1 MYRVTILAL
10 GIALFLGACSG
21 PGSEG
26 DRAPS
31 STLRFNLGTSARNHI
46 VTTAENALLTR
57 YGYRLDRRVDTAE
70 DVRLETSWKA
80 VNALE
85 EEQLA
90 GYSQVRVRV
99 SVTARPRSRAGG
111 TGSTFAARMVAE
123 CEGQLAGGG
132 NWVEVPI
139 MSGREAY
146 FEEIAEYLENEF
158 KGGVM

>member
-1 MYRVTILAL
+1 MYRATILVL

-46 VTTAENALLTR
+46 VTTAEDALLTR

-70 DVRLETSWKA
+70 DVRLETSWKE

-85 EEQLA
+85 DEQLA
-90 GYSQVRVRV
+90 GYAQVRVRV

-123 CEGQLAGGG
+123 CEGQLAVGG

>member
-1 MYRVTILAL
+1 MYRVMSLAL

-26 DRAPS
+26 DRAAS

-46 VTTAENALLTR
+46 VTTAEDALLTR
-57 YGYRLDRRVDTAE
+57 YGYRLNRRVDTAE
-70 DVRLETSWKA
+70 DVRLETSWKEVA
-80 VNALE
+80 ALE

-90 GYSQVRVRV
+90 GYTQVRVRV

-111 TGSTFAARMVAE
+111 TGSTFAARMIAE
-123 CEGQLAGGG
+123 CEGQLAVGG
-132 NWVEVPI
+132 NWVDVPI
-139 MSGREAY
+139 MSEREAY
-146 FEEIAEYLENEF
+146 FDEIADYLENEF

>member
-1 MYRVTILAL
+1 MHRVTILAL
-10 GIALFLGACSG
+10 GIMLFLGACSG
-21 PGSEG
+21 PGSDG
-26 DRAPS
+26 DRAAS

-70 DVRLETSWKA
+70 DVRLETSWKE
-80 VNALE
+80 VTALE
-85 EEQLA
+85 DERLS
-90 GYSQVRVRV
+90 GYTQVRVRV

-111 TGSTFAARMVAE
+111 IGSTFAARMVAE
-123 CEGQLAGGG
+123 CEGQPAVGG

-139 MSGREAY
+139 TSEREAY

>member
-1 MYRVTILAL
+1 MYRVTSLAL

-26 DRAPS
+26 DRTAS

-46 VTTAENALLTR
+46 VTTAEDALLTR

-70 DVRLETSWKA
+70 DVRLETSWKE
-80 VNALE
+80 VTALA

-90 GYSQVRVRV
+90 GYTQVRVRV

-111 TGSTFAARMVAE
+111 TGSTFAARMVAK
-123 CEGQLAGGG
+123 CEGQLAVGG
-132 NWVEVPI
+132 NWIEVPI
-139 MSGREAY
+139 KSEREAY

>member
-1 MYRVTILAL
+1 MYRVSILAL

-46 VTTAENALLTR
+46 VTTAAR

-70 DVRLETSWKA
+70 DVRLETSWKE

-90 GYSQVRVRV
+90 GFSQVRVRV
-99 SVTARPRSRAGG
+99 SVNARPRSRAGG

-123 CEGQLAGGG
+123 CEGQLAVGG

>member
-1 MYRVTILAL
+1 MYRVTSLAL

-26 DRAPS
+26 DRAAS
-31 STLRFNLGTSARNHI
+31 STLRFNLGTSARSHI
-46 VTTAENALLTR
+46 VTTAEDALLTR
-57 YGYRLDRRVDTAE
+57 YGYRLNRRVDTAE
-70 DVRLETSWKA
+70 DVRLETSWKE
-80 VNALE
+80 VTVLE
-85 EEQLA
+85 EEQLT
-90 GYSQVRVRV
+90 GYTQVRVRV

-123 CEGQLAGGG
+123 CEGQLAVGG
-132 NWVEVPI
+132 NWVDVPI
-139 MSGREAY
+139 MSEREAY

>member
-1 MYRVTILAL
+1 MYRVMSLAL

-26 DRAPS
+26 DRAAS

-46 VTTAENALLTR
+46 VTTTEDALLTR
-57 YGYRLDRRVDTAE
+57 YGYRLNRRVDTAE
-70 DVRLETSWKA
+70 DVRLETSWKEVA
-80 VNALE
+80 ALE

-90 GYSQVRVRV
+90 GYTQVRVRV

-111 TGSTFAARMVAE
+111 TGSTFAARMIAE
-123 CEGQLAGGG
+123 CEGQLAVGG
-132 NWVEVPI
+132 NWVDVPI
-139 MSGREAY
+139 MSEREAY
-146 FEEIAEYLENEF
+146 FDEIADYLENEF